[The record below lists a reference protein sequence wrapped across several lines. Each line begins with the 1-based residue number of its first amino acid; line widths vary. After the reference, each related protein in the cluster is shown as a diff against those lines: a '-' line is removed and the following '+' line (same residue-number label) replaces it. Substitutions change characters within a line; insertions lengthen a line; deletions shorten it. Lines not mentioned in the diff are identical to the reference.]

1 MSSRWQVEESMIVVD
16 MENEQYK
23 EDGATAGVRR

>member
-1 MSSRWQVEESMIVVD
+1 MAVEESMIVVD

-23 EDGATAGVRR
+23 EDGVTAGVRR

>member
-1 MSSRWQVEESMIVVD
+1 MVVEESMIVVD

>member
-1 MSSRWQVEESMIVVD
+1 MAVEESMIIVD